1 METVFFPIQKAG
13 SASDGTEQATQIPVD
28 SKTENSDLKKNVD
41 SIFSTAEIS
50 DQSSLETK
58 ILLDWH
64 PAGATRQKLAG
75 ATRQKLVGATRQK
88 LVEINVAEWW
98 PGQDYRIPVRLAVP
112 LEGKSQGFHIT
123 GTEELESL
131 SKDFKPSAFEAK
143 LLANGVSLV
152 MTGIKALNT
161 IPGKQALKQ

>member
-64 PAGATRQKLAG
+64 PAGATRQ
-75 ATRQKLVGATRQK
+75 TLVGATRQK

-98 PGQDYRIPVRLAVP
+98 PGQDYRIPVRLIVP

-131 SKDFKPSAFEAK
+131 SKDFKPNAFEAK

>member
-41 SIFSTAEIS
+41 SIFNTAKIS
-50 DQSSLETK
+50 DQSSLEIK

-64 PAGATRQKLAG
+64 PA
-75 ATRQKLVGATRQK
+75 GATRQK

-98 PGQDYRIPVRLAVP
+98 PGQDYRIPVRLIMP

-131 SKDFKPSAFEAK
+131 SKDFKPNAFEAK